1 MSARLIGQVNFNI
14 TPDPRQVGGD
24 YDDITVNKLTSDDIL
39 VDTVSDR
46 SAGIVSILPPPTGTT
61 QPVKAATTVPLNLAT
76 DCEPGDVIDGFVLSE
91 GDRIL
96 IKDQVNPLDN
106 GIYIVQSAGTPVRS
120 PDYAEDTNVSGLF
133 TIIQGGAT
141 QSSTGFINTAP
152 PDGGTV
158 GTNPLVL
165 VQSTLTPGGIY
176 PVINATQVNTTNLSV
191 TNTAIITTLNA
202 TTITTTDFQSTNN
215 AIFNNI
221 DVVNADIDNIT
232 VNGTVVLPNGSITN
246 AMLALGSVTLLS
258 AGGTQTL
265 IVDGVGPD
273 LTIKGLTPGTN
284 ISLVP
289 GPNDI
294 TINATSPT
302 TILVDDPASTTGAG
316 TASIVSTN
324 PPPPNTAYV
333 RRIVE
338 GAGIA
343 ITEVG
348 QDVVVASTAVAVTLT
363 SAAGVGLTTIVI
375 DGLGPTLQVKATA
388 DTLGIEDRN
397 TGSAIRFDN
406 RHIRISDSTGALPP
420 IINAASNTTSN
431 ATVVIGE
438 SAASTNSDNTIVIG
452 SGATA
457 NTSTNSII
465 LGLNSISNFNNTIAI
480 GNNANS
486 SATDAIAIGRTTTSS
501 NTQSVAIGRASNA
514 AGASSISLGFNSNTT
529 GDFSIAIGDASSSPG
544 LNSIAIGRQSVNSST
559 DCVSLG
565 RAASSG
571 GPSAI
576 AIGRQASAAIS
587 ESIAIG
593 RQASTTG
600 ADSVAIGTAVLAS
613 TGSIG
618 MGNGATAN
626 GITSVAIGSGSNVTA
641 NNVVCIGTNTSSAS
655 GNAIAIGNNAAVS
668 STNGIAIGL
677 NTDSAGNSI
686 AIGDTAQAT
695 FSTTMA
701 IGTDASANAVYSLAI
716 GEYVQSSA
724 TRSITLGTNSSNN
737 AANMINVEND
747 SVYIA
752 SRNGANPNTLL
763 YASIDLFSAMNAPL
777 MRIISRYEDTGVD
790 PYILSLE
797 DMTGGYIVFT
807 NNTTNNINMPTAA
820 SVWGT
825 YFSNAA
831 MNVWKTGDA
840 TTTSGTGGWFMIDN
854 RSGSGITFNGGADW
868 ELLNHAAATVAAFAV
883 NLTQDTHLFTWHR
896 GAAAAANGLVSH
908 AGRFGNAPL

>member
-24 YDDITVNKLTSDDIL
+24 YDDITVVKLTSDDIL

-61 QPVKAATTVPLNLAT
+61 QPVKAATTGPLNLAT
-76 DCEPGDVIDGFVLSE
+76 DFEPGDSIDGFVLSE

-96 IKDQVNPLDN
+96 IKDQVDPFQN
-106 GIYIVQSAGTPVRS
+106 GIYIVQPAGTPVRS
-120 PDYAEDTNVSGLF
+120 PDYAEGTNVSGLF

-141 QSSTGFINTAP
+141 QASTGFINTAP
-152 PDGGTV
+152 PNGGTV
-158 GTNPLVL
+158 GSDPLVL
-165 VQSTLTPGGIY
+165 VQSTLTPGGIF

-265 IVDGVGPD
+265 VIDGVGPD
-273 LTIKGLTPGTN
+273 MTIKGLTPGTN
-284 ISLVP
+284 VSLVP
-289 GPNDI
+289 GANDI
-294 TINATSPT
+294 TINATAPT
-302 TILVDDPASTTGAG
+302 TVLVDDPASTTGAG

-343 ITEVG
+343 VTEVG

-363 SAAGVGLTTIVI
+363 SVAGVGLTTIVT

-388 DTLGIEDRN
+388 DTPGIEDRN

-420 IINAASNTTSN
+420 TTGAASNTASN
-431 ATVVIGE
+431 STIVLGE
-438 SAASTNSDNTIVIG
+438 TASSNGSDNTIVIG
-452 SGATA
+452 SSASA

-465 LGLNSISNFNNTIAI
+465 LGLNATSNSNNTIAI
-480 GNNANS
+480 GNAANS
-486 SATDAIAIGRTTTSS
+486 SAIDAISIGRLTTSS
-501 NTQSVAIGRASNA
+501 NTQSVAIGRAANA
-514 AGASSISLGFNSNTT
+514 AGASSISLGFNSSTT

-544 LNSIAIGRQSVNSST
+544 LNSIAIGLQSVNSST

-571 GPSAI
+571 GSSAI

-655 GNAIAIGNNAAVS
+655 GNAVAIGNNASVTSTAGVS
-668 STNGIAIGL
+668 IGL
-677 NTDSAGNSI
+677 NTNSTTNAI
-686 AIGDTAQAT
+686 AIGNAAQANS
-695 FSTTMA
+695 STTLSV
-701 IGTDASANAVYSLAI
+701 GTNAEAFSVYSVSL
-716 GEYVQSSA
+716 GEYVRSNA
-724 TRSITLGTNSSNN
+724 TRSMTIGTNSSNN
-737 AANMINVEND
+737 SANMINVEND
-747 SVYIA
+747 SIYIA
-752 SRNGANPNTLL
+752 TKNGANPNTLL

-777 MRIISRYEDTGVD
+777 MRIISRYDNTGVD
-790 PYILSLE
+790 PYVLSLE

-807 NNTTNNINMPTAA
+807 NNATNNINMPTAA

-831 MNVWKTGDA
+831 MNVWKTGNA
-840 TTTSGTGGWFMIDN
+840 TTDSGTGGWFILDN
-854 RSGSGITFNGGADW
+854 RSGSAIAFNGGADW
-868 ELLNHAAATVAAFAV
+868 ELLNHAAATVAAFSV

-908 AGRFGNAPL
+908 AGRFNNAPL